1 MEMTDYYV
9 TAVRYDEKKSHITH
23 VHVRHRNRAELTVGA
38 AMVSSREF
46 VANLITTETAN
57 FRTAVWNT
65 DTKVWNGGERIHV
78 VGESFLSTDR
88 NGQVKDNLGELKE
101 FKL

>member
-1 MEMTDYYV
+1 MTDYYI

-23 VHVRHRNRAELTVGA
+23 VHVRHRNRVESTVGA

-46 VANLITTETAN
+46 VANLISTETAN
-57 FRTAVWNT
+57 FRTAVWIK
-65 DTKVWNGGERIHV
+65 DKKHWEGGEHVHV

-88 NGQVKDNLGELKE
+88 NGDLKDNLGELPE
-101 FKL
+101 FKI